1 MNIGR
6 FTVDIATDGTLLM
19 DGGAMFGTVPKVE
32 WEQRLK
38 PDRRNRIR
46 LGLNCLLIQTPDV
59 NVLVDTGVG
68 TKRTDK
74 FKDVYGLNGNKLLK
88 GLKGLGLTARDVDVV
103 VLTHLHFDHSGGCT
117 KLDRGGRPIPTFP
130 KAKYMVQ
137 RACWDDAIQPNE
149 RAVEAYYDDDFL
161 PLQESGQV
169 ELLDG
174 DGEIAP
180 GVRVQ
185 VTDGHVKGHQIVLIE
200 GGGERIIYVGDLIP
214 TPYHLPLPCITA
226 FDQAPNGTL
235 AQKREIV
242 RMAADGGW
250 LVIFGHAH
258 QPRAGY
264 VEQRNG
270 RAQLRPVDI

>member
-1 MNIGR
+1 
-6 FTVDIATDGTLLM
+6 
-19 DGGAMFGTVPKVE
+19 MFGTVPKVE

-74 FKDVYGLNGNKLLK
+74 FKDIYGLNGNKLLK
-88 GLKGLGLTARDVDVV
+88 GLKGLGLTARDVDAV

-180 GVRVQ
+180 GVPRS
-185 VTDGHVKGHQIVLIE
+185 GHRWTRQG
-200 GGGERIIYVGDLIP
+200 
-214 TPYHLPLPCITA
+214 TPDRPDRGRRRAYHLRRRPDSHAIPSSPTLHHRLRFRRPTA
-226 FDQAPNGTL
+226 PW
-235 AQKREIV
+235 R
-242 RMAADGGW
+242 RS
-250 LVIFGHAH
+250 
-258 QPRAGY
+258 
-264 VEQRNG
+264 G
-270 RAQLRPVDI
+270 RS